1 MRGLAFFPPLL
12 PGELLYSA
20 LARHGVLNGLTSP
33 KGLMKELYGRANMI
47 ATSDLPNN
55 LSTLLGR
62 LPALQ
67 NAARDLMEVH
77 TLYGYYTAF
86 QPLELRKMALEAM
99 LRGEGSV
106 HFLLG
111 ASVFRTGRPVCL
123 QFCPDCA
130 IQQEHDHGFRY
141 WRVNHQLPGVLVCDR
156 HDRRLRRSAVKLQA
170 RNRHAYIAAS
180 RHVCPD
186 DSEPVTE
193 RLRGRSRALA
203 TELARKCAD
212 LTARERPAS
221 SFHELRDGY
230 RERLR
235 DLGLVRGRHKVRQRE
250 LHLLFVD
257 HFAELLDRMPGTRPV
272 ARCETWLNSIVRSAG
287 GAHSPLH
294 HILLEAFLDAMEELP
309 DKRRAARID
318 AIRSHADEA
327 SEPETSGSDMDW
339 HAIDREY
346 SIALRK
352 RAYRMER
359 LSPPVRVTAA
369 SLEKQLN
376 GRDWLAKRIEKLP
389 ISALAMSEIVESVDE
404 FRARRMRWHIRN
416 CLDRAEDDP
425 WIVMRGAGLPPRYIT
440 RVRKEFVVQA
450 RPRPRLARAI

>member
-1 MRGLAFFPPLL
+1 MRGLVFFPPLL

-20 LARHGVLNGLTSP
+20 LARHGVLSGLTSP
-33 KGLMKELYGRANMI
+33 KGLMKDLYGRANMI
-47 ATSDLPNN
+47 ATVDLPNN

-62 LPALQ
+62 LPSRRS
-67 NAARDLMEVH
+67 AARHLIGGH

-86 QPLELRKMALEAM
+86 QSLELRQMAFEAM
-99 LRGEGSV
+99 FGGEGSV

-111 ASVFRTGRPVCL
+111 ASVFRTGRPAYL

-156 HDRRLRRSAVKLQA
+156 HDRRLRCSAVKLQA
-170 RNRHAYIAAS
+170 SNRHAYVAAS
-180 RHVCPD
+180 RLVCPD
-186 DSEPVTE
+186 ESEPVTDE
-193 RLRGRSRALA
+193 LRGRSRALA
-203 TELARKCAD
+203 TELASRCAD

-221 SFHELRDGY
+221 NLQELRDGY

-250 LHLLFVD
+250 LHSLFVD
-257 HFAELLDRMPGTRPV
+257 HFGELLDRMPGTRPV

-294 HILLEAFLDAMEELP
+294 HILLEAFLDAMEGLP
-309 DKRRAARID
+309 DERRAERID
-318 AIRSHADEA
+318 AIGSQAVKA
-327 SEPETSGSDMDW
+327 SEPETGGSDIDW

-346 SIALRK
+346 SIALRE

-389 ISALAMSEIVESVDE
+389 ISALAMSEIVESVGE
-404 FRARRMRWHIRN
+404 FRARRMRWHVRN

-425 WIVMRGAGLPPRYIT
+425 WMVMRSAGLPPQYIT
-440 RVRKEFVVQA
+440 QVRREFVLQA